1 MDFTF
6 KLPEAIDDEE
16 QLEYQLD
23 RLKSWAYGCY
33 PVNIM
38 HTLKKI
44 GYYVDDYQRNDFK
57 GRYKTN
63 VTIFHERAKVILTK
77 TLYDKSKGQ
86 R

>member
-16 QLEYQLD
+16 QLEYQLE
-23 RLKSWAYGCY
+23 RLRSWVKVCYSNDIAY
-33 PVNIM
+33 
-38 HTLKKI
+38 TLKKV
-44 GYYVDDYQRNDFK
+44 GYYVDDYHRNDFK